1 MSCNLIGGGIVKGEI
16 LREILDCIDATKLRL
31 KRCVTFYNI
40 ADDKDKPKYLREYFR
55 LKKRLDKMVYE
66 FEMVKRCTKD
76 D

>member
-1 MSCNLIGGGIVKGEI
+1 MSCNIIGGGIVKGEI

-31 KRCVTFYNI
+31 KRCVAFYNI

-55 LKKRLDKMVYE
+55 LRKRLDKMVYE
-66 FEMVKRCTKD
+66 FEMVRRCTKD